1 MCPLNT
7 HQHFVFTCSSKR
19 ANILKRWFKAAGTKL
34 KELLRDV
41 ETRWLSLLPPL
52 QRVLELYPCLLVGFD
67 QERESALV
75 GAAADASLCYNH
87 LVDLENVLSIILM
100 LVLLKELST
109 FCKVCQ
115 RREVFLHDLA
125 ASLQYT
131 KDQLCTLFID
141 PETRYKGVAFKSW
154 AAAVKVKLASNMVW
168 DADKELAIKVDVT
181 MAVGQAAMRGGGGGG
196 GGGGRGGGGRGGG
209 GGGGGGLH
217 RQPGWYVCCVCEI
230 G

>member
-52 QRVLELYPCLLVGFD
+52 QRVLELYPGLLVGFD
-67 QERESALV
+67 QERESASV

-87 LVDLENVLSIILM
+87 QENVLSIILM

-115 RREVFLHDLA
+115 RREVLA
-125 ASLQYT
+125 
-131 KDQLCTLFID
+131 
-141 PETRYKGVAFKSW
+141 
-154 AAAVKVKLASNMVW
+154 
-168 DADKELAIKVDVT
+168 
-181 MAVGQAAMRGGGGGG
+181 
-196 GGGGRGGGGRGGG
+196 
-209 GGGGGGLH
+209 
-217 RQPGWYVCCVCEI
+217 
-230 G
+230 